1 MEACVRMT
9 LTAKLKPKEINSD
22 EVMIAEQ
29 YNDTEQKMSVDY
41 KLLIDTAALAGT
53 LMLEN
58 GAEIY
63 RVEETINYMLKTSGL
78 KTREAFVVSTGI
90 MISLDDPSI
99 DALTVI
105 RRVNKGATNLN
116 VIAQVNDISR
126 KFYKR
131 LISLEEAFSQLKH
144 LEKTQYPWWL
154 KDICTVFVVASFA
167 GMYGGNGYDML
178 ATAIVGIFLAAW
190 LHIGKKIGLNPLIN
204 DLAAS
209 VVISVVAS
217 IMVHTGIGAHIDR
230 IIIGSIMVLVPGA
243 AITNAIRDT
252 LHGDYASGN
261 ANILQAF
268 TEAAM
273 IALGVY
279 VGLLML

>member
-1 MEACVRMT
+1 MIQAVKAGDT
-9 LTAKLKPKEINSD
+9 KKETTRTD
-22 EVMIAEQ
+22 VKKTGQ
-29 YNDTEQKMSVDY
+29 PDY

-53 LMLEN
+53 IMLES

-63 RVEETINYMLKTSGL
+63 RVEETINYILKTSGL
-78 KTREAFVVSTGI
+78 KTSEAFVVSTGI

-126 KFYKR
+126 KFYMR
-131 LISLEEAFSQLKH
+131 IISLEEAFSQLKH
-144 LEKTQYPWWL
+144 LKKSQYPWWL
-154 KDICTVFVVASFA
+154 KDICTVFVVAFFA
-167 GMYGGNGYDML
+167 GMYGGDFKDM
-178 ATAIVGIFLAAW
+178 AAIA
-190 LHIGKKIGLNPLIN
+190 LNPLIN
-204 DLAAS
+204 DLVAS
-209 VVISVVAS
+209 IVISVIAFV
-217 IMVHTGIGAHIDR
+217 MVHVGIGSHIDR

-279 VGLLML
+279 VGLLLL

>member
-1 MEACVRMT
+1 MRVEMRCTMEQQVSENNISAGQTSIKKQASM
-9 LTAKLKPKEINSD
+9 
-22 EVMIAEQ
+22 
-29 YNDTEQKMSVDY
+29 DY

-63 RVEETINYMLKTSGL
+63 RVEETIDYMLKTSGL
-78 KTREAFVVSTGI
+78 KTSEAFVVSTGI

-105 RRVNKGATNLN
+105 RRVNRGATNLN
-116 VIAQVNDISR
+116 VVAQVNDISR
-126 KFYKR
+126 KFYKKV
-131 LISLEEAFSQLKH
+131 ISLEEAFSQLKH
-144 LEKTQYPWWL
+144 LDKTQYPWWL
-154 KDICTVFVVASFA
+154 KDICTIFVVASFA

-190 LHIGKKIGLNPLIN
+190 LHAGKKIGLNSLIK
-204 DLAAS
+204 DLTAS
-209 VVISVVAS
+209 VVISVMAS
-217 IMVHTGIGAHIDR
+217 VMVHIGVGMHIDR
-230 IIIGSIMVLVPGA
+230 IIIGAIMVLVPGA

-252 LHGDYASGN
+252 LHGDYTSGN

-268 TEAAM
+268 AEAAM

-279 VGLLML
+279 VGLLLL

>member
-1 MEACVRMT
+1 MRVEMRCTMEQQVSENNISAGQTSIKKQASM
-9 LTAKLKPKEINSD
+9 
-22 EVMIAEQ
+22 
-29 YNDTEQKMSVDY
+29 DY

-63 RVEETINYMLKTSGL
+63 RVEETIDYMLKTSGL
-78 KTREAFVVSTGI
+78 KTSEAFVVSTGI

-105 RRVNKGATNLN
+105 RRVNRGATNLN
-116 VIAQVNDISR
+116 VVAQVNDISR
-126 KFYKR
+126 KFYKKV
-131 LISLEEAFSQLKH
+131 ISLEEAFSQLKH
-144 LEKTQYPWWL
+144 LDKTQYPWWL
-154 KDICTVFVVASFA
+154 KDICTIFVVASFA

-190 LHIGKKIGLNPLIN
+190 LHAGKKIGLNSLIK
-204 DLAAS
+204 DLTAS
-209 VVISVVAS
+209 VVISVMAS
-217 IMVHTGIGAHIDR
+217 VMVHIGVGMHIDR
-230 IIIGSIMVLVPGA
+230 VIIGAIMVLVPGA

-252 LHGDYASGN
+252 LHGDYTSGN

-268 TEAAM
+268 AEAAM

-279 VGLLML
+279 VGLLLL

>member
-1 MEACVRMT
+1 MRVEMRCTMEQQVSENNISAGQTSIKKQASM
-9 LTAKLKPKEINSD
+9 
-22 EVMIAEQ
+22 
-29 YNDTEQKMSVDY
+29 DY

-63 RVEETINYMLKTSGL
+63 RVEETIDYMLKTSGL
-78 KTREAFVVSTGI
+78 KTSEAFVVSTGI

-105 RRVNKGATNLN
+105 RRVNRGATNLN
-116 VIAQVNDISR
+116 VVAQVNDISR
-126 KFYKR
+126 KFYKKV
-131 LISLEEAFSQLKH
+131 ISLEEAFSQLKH
-144 LEKTQYPWWL
+144 LDKTQYPWWL
-154 KDICTVFVVASFA
+154 KDICTIFVVASFA

-190 LHIGKKIGLNPLIN
+190 LHAGKKIGLNSLIK
-204 DLAAS
+204 DLTAS
-209 VVISVVAS
+209 VVISVMAS
-217 IMVHTGIGAHIDR
+217 VMVHIGVGMHFDR
-230 IIIGSIMVLVPGA
+230 IIIGAIMVLVPGA

-252 LHGDYASGN
+252 LHGDYTSGN

-268 TEAAM
+268 AEAAM

-279 VGLLML
+279 VGLLLL

>member
-1 MEACVRMT
+1 MRVEMRCTMEQQVSENNISAGQTSIKKQASM
-9 LTAKLKPKEINSD
+9 
-22 EVMIAEQ
+22 
-29 YNDTEQKMSVDY
+29 DY

-63 RVEETINYMLKTSGL
+63 RVEETIDYMLKTSGL
-78 KTREAFVVSTGI
+78 KTSEAFVVSTGI

-105 RRVNKGATNLN
+105 RRVNRGATNLN
-116 VIAQVNDISR
+116 VVAQVNDISR
-126 KFYKR
+126 KFYKKV
-131 LISLEEAFSQLKH
+131 ISLEEAFSQLKH
-144 LEKTQYPWWL
+144 LDKTQYPWWL
-154 KDICTVFVVASFA
+154 KDICTIFVVASFA

-190 LHIGKKIGLNPLIN
+190 LHAGKKIGLNSLIK
-204 DLAAS
+204 DLTAS
-209 VVISVVAS
+209 VVISVMAS
-217 IMVHTGIGAHIDR
+217 VMVHIGVGMHIDR
-230 IIIGSIMVLVPGA
+230 INIGAIMVLVPGA

-252 LHGDYASGN
+252 LHGDYTSGN

-268 TEAAM
+268 AEAAM

-279 VGLLML
+279 VGLLLL

>member
-1 MEACVRMT
+1 MRVEMRCTMEQQVSENNISAGQTSIKKQASM
-9 LTAKLKPKEINSD
+9 
-22 EVMIAEQ
+22 
-29 YNDTEQKMSVDY
+29 DY

-63 RVEETINYMLKTSGL
+63 RVEETIDYMLKTSGL
-78 KTREAFVVSTGI
+78 KTSEAFVVSTGI

-105 RRVNKGATNLN
+105 RRVNRGATNLN
-116 VIAQVNDISR
+116 VVAQVNDISR

-131 LISLEEAFSQLKH
+131 VISLEEAFSQLKH
-144 LEKTQYPWWL
+144 LDKTQYPWWL
-154 KDICTVFVVASFA
+154 KDICTIFVVASFA

-190 LHIGKKIGLNPLIN
+190 LHAGKKIGLNSLIK
-204 DLAAS
+204 DLTAS
-209 VVISVVAS
+209 VVISVMAS
-217 IMVHTGIGAHIDR
+217 VMVHIGVGMHIDR
-230 IIIGSIMVLVPGA
+230 IIIGAIMVLVPGA

-252 LHGDYASGN
+252 LHGDYTSGN

-268 TEAAM
+268 AEAAM

-279 VGLLML
+279 VGLLLL

>member
-22 EVMIAEQ
+22 EVIIAEQ

-144 LEKTQYPWWL
+144 LKKTQYPWWL

>member
-1 MEACVRMT
+1 M
-9 LTAKLKPKEINSD
+9 
-22 EVMIAEQ
+22 
-29 YNDTEQKMSVDY
+29 DY

-53 LMLEN
+53 IMLEN

-78 KTREAFVVSTGI
+78 KISEAFVVSTGI

-105 RRVNKGATNLN
+105 RRVNRGATNLN

-131 LISLEEAFSQLKH
+131 TISLQEAFSELKH
-144 LEKTQYPWWL
+144 LEKNQYPWWL

-190 LHIGKKIGLNPLIN
+190 LHVGKKIGLNPLIK

-209 VVISVVAS
+209 VVISVIAS
-217 IMVHTGIGAHIDR
+217 VVVHMGIGNHIDR

-279 VGLLML
+279 VGLLLL

>member
-1 MEACVRMT
+1 MEQQVSENNISAGQTSIKKQASM
-9 LTAKLKPKEINSD
+9 
-22 EVMIAEQ
+22 
-29 YNDTEQKMSVDY
+29 DY

-63 RVEETINYMLKTSGL
+63 RVEETIDYMLKTSGL
-78 KTREAFVVSTGI
+78 KTSEAFVVSTGI

-105 RRVNKGATNLN
+105 RRVNRGATNLN
-116 VIAQVNDISR
+116 VVAQVNDISR

-131 LISLEEAFSQLKH
+131 VISLEEAFSQLKH
-144 LEKTQYPWWL
+144 LDKTRYPWWL
-154 KDICTVFVVASFA
+154 KDICTIFVVASFA

-190 LHIGKKIGLNPLIN
+190 LHAGKKIGLNSLIK
-204 DLAAS
+204 DLTAS
-209 VVISVVAS
+209 VVISVMAS
-217 IMVHTGIGAHIDR
+217 VMVHIGVGMHIDR
-230 IIIGSIMVLVPGA
+230 IIIGAIMVLVPGA

-252 LHGDYASGN
+252 LHGDYTSGN

-268 TEAAM
+268 AEAAM

-279 VGLLML
+279 VGLLLL

>member
-1 MEACVRMT
+1 MCAEMRCT
-9 LTAKLKPKEINSD
+9 KEQQVSENNISAGQTSIKKQAS
-22 EVMIAEQ
+22 M
-29 YNDTEQKMSVDY
+29 DY

-63 RVEETINYMLKTSGL
+63 RVEETIDYMLKTSGL
-78 KTREAFVVSTGI
+78 KTSEAFVVSTGI

-105 RRVNKGATNLN
+105 RRVNRGATNLN
-116 VIAQVNDISR
+116 VVAQVNDISR

-131 LISLEEAFSQLKH
+131 VISLEEAFSQLKH
-144 LEKTQYPWWL
+144 LDKTQYPWWL
-154 KDICTVFVVASFA
+154 KDICTIFVVASFA

-190 LHIGKKIGLNPLIN
+190 LHAGKKIGLNSLIK
-204 DLAAS
+204 DLTAS
-209 VVISVVAS
+209 VVISVMAS
-217 IMVHTGIGAHIDR
+217 VMVHIGVGMHIDR
-230 IIIGSIMVLVPGA
+230 IIIGAIMVLVPGA

-252 LHGDYASGN
+252 LHGDYTSGN

-268 TEAAM
+268 AEAAM

-279 VGLLML
+279 VGLLLL